1 LAASLLVSECRH
13 AHNLAIQISESARM
27 TLHASD
33 ELEVLEREIKGN
45 LSSPRG
51 DTIVFLNEALRKL
64 RLIPFNV
71 DPKRRVNCLIDIA
84 SQFYHQGQS
93 TFEGVLPAALAVML
107 ARDIDER
114 ALLRKALTVQAV
126 ILYST
131 NNPGD
136 ALTALSEAL
145 EIAEGIGDALG
156 KVAVWNNLGAAF
168 YEAALYAD
176 SRDCFERATRLATG
190 SPALRSVKSVAQAN
204 VAVCC
209 LHMEEFEVGLDS
221 IRNAV
226 GLEHSPTT
234 LAEIL
239 NRVFAEGTYTRLLLA
254 MGRVAEASERAQI
267 AKELALKA
275 KSVRA
280 DISAACSEGLV
291 EVYSGLGDVGLSR
304 GMAAL
309 EKARAIKPELRETLL
324 ALVQAHEKAGRPD
337 RALALHRE
345 LTLHI
350 RKAQHDSIVRHQQ
363 LHLQQIE
370 GGNQFPEHLLQ
381 GKEAELSDK
390 IAAQTAGTK
399 QGDLLEQIAFTAEM
413 RDDPTG
419 EHCYRVA
426 KLASLLARTLG
437 QSDDACE
444 TIDLAARLH
453 DIGKVGIPDSL
464 MQKPQPLSEGERQ
477 ILQTHAATGADL
489 LSKTKV
495 SYSELAS
502 DIARHHH
509 ERWDGN
515 GYPEGISGSAI
526 PLAARIVCLC
536 DSYDAL
542 THEKAYRR
550 AFTSDEA
557 ISEILR
563 LRELQFDPHL
573 VDLFVPMI
581 MSLRREHENLDD
593 FLGAAARETA
603 LNAAR
608 LKIAESLAKPI
619 EGMEQLNQS
628 PPIIERRQI
637 RRTLP
642 KPR

>member
-1 LAASLLVSECRH
+1 MSELAHE
-13 AHNLAIQISESARM
+13 
-27 TLHASD
+27 
-33 ELEVLEREIKGN
+33 ELEALEREIKAN
-45 LSSPRG
+45 LASPRAE
-51 DTIVFLNEALRKL
+51 TVAFLNEALKRL
-64 RLIPFNV
+64 RSIPFQV
-71 DPKRRVNCLIDIA
+71 DLNRRVSCLIDIA
-84 SQFYHQGQS
+84 WQFYHQGQN
-93 TFEGVLPAALAVML
+93 TFNGVEPAALAVML
-107 ARDIDER
+107 ARDTHDRSLLRR
-114 ALLRKALTVQAV
+114 ALSIQGVV
-126 ILYST
+126 LYST

-136 ALTALSEAL
+136 ALRSLSEAL
-145 EIAEGIGDALG
+145 EIAEEVNDEIG
-156 KVAVWNNLGAAF
+156 KVGVWINLGTAF

-176 SRDCFERATRLATG
+176 ARDCGERALRLATG
-190 SPALRSVKSVAQAN
+190 SAKLRSLKAIALGN
-204 VAVCC
+204 VALYCM
-209 LHMEEFEVGLDS
+209 HMEAHEEGLQAIRDS
-221 IRNAV
+221 IALKHAPENP
-226 GLEHSPTT
+226 EEM
-234 LAEIL
+234 LA
-239 NRVFAEGTYTRLLLA
+239 RVFAEGTYTRLLLA
-254 MGRVAEASERAQI
+254 LGRVAEASERAQI
-267 AKELALKA
+267 AKELAPRA

-309 EKARAIKPELRETLL
+309 EKARAIKPSLRETLL

-350 RKAQHDSIVRHQQ
+350 RKAQHDSIVKHQE
-363 LHLQQIE
+363 LHLQQL
-370 GGNQFPEHLLQ
+370 GAVDQFPEYLLQ
-381 GKEAELSDK
+381 AKEAELSDK
-390 IAAQTAGTK
+390 IAAQTAGAR

-419 EHCYRVA
+419 EHCFRVA
-426 KLASLLARTLG
+426 KLASLLAKAVG

-495 SYSELAS
+495 SYSELAG

-526 PLAARIVCLC
+526 PLPARIVCLC

-550 AFTSDEA
+550 AFSSDEA

-563 LRELQFDPHL
+563 LRDLQFDPHL

-581 MSLRREHENLDD
+581 MSLRGEHDDLDD

-608 LKIAESLAKPI
+608 MKIAESLAKPI
-619 EGMEQLNQS
+619 EGLEPLDL
-628 PPIIERRQI
+628 PPPTIERRMI

>member
-1 LAASLLVSECRH
+1 MAAHVQE
-13 AHNLAIQISESARM
+13 
-27 TLHASD
+27 
-33 ELEVLEREIKGN
+33 ELEDLEREIKAN
-45 LSSPRG
+45 LAAPSVET
-51 DTIVFLNEALRKL
+51 DAFLNDALKRL
-64 RLIPFNV
+64 RSIPFSV

-84 SQFYHQGQS
+84 SQFYHQGQNA
-93 TFEGVLPAALAVML
+93 FGGVEPAALAVML
-107 ARDIDER
+107 ASDSNDE
-114 ALLRKALTVQAV
+114 ALLRRALTLQAV
-126 ILYST
+126 ILVAT

-136 ALTALSEAL
+136 AITALAKAL
-145 EIAEGIGDALG
+145 EIAERIGDEIG
-156 KVAVWNNLGAAF
+156 KVAVWINLGTAF

-176 SRDCFERATRLATG
+176 ARDCGERAIRLATG
-190 SPALRSVKSVAQAN
+190 SARLRALKTVALAN
-204 VAVCC
+204 VALYCM
-209 LHMEEFEVGLDS
+209 HMQEYEGGLNS
-221 IRNAV
+221 IRDAAS
-226 GLEHSPTT
+226 LEYTPNTP
-234 LAEIL
+234 AEML
-239 NRVFAEGTYTRLLLA
+239 NRVFGEGTYTRLLLA
-254 MGRVAEASERAQI
+254 VGRVAEASERAQI
-267 AKELALKA
+267 AKELAAKA

-291 EVYSGLGDVGLSR
+291 EVYSGFGDVGLSR

-309 EKARAIKPELRETLL
+309 EKARAVKPSLRETLL
-324 ALVQAHEKAGRPD
+324 ALVQAHEKAGRPE

-350 RKAQHDSIVRHQQ
+350 RKAQHDSIVRHQE
-363 LHLQQIE
+363 LHLKQIDAV
-370 GGNQFPEHLLQ
+370 GQFPEHLLQ
-381 GKEAELSDK
+381 VKEVELSDK

-426 KLASLLARTLG
+426 KLAALLAKTLG

-444 TIDLAARLH
+444 TLDLAARLH

-526 PLAARIVCLC
+526 PLEARIVGLC

-550 AFTSDEA
+550 AFSSDEA

-573 VDLFVPMI
+573 VDLFVPMV
-581 MSLRREHENLDD
+581 MSLRGEHDDLDD
-593 FLGAAARETA
+593 FLGAAARQTA

-608 LKIAESLAKPI
+608 QKIAESLAKPVAGYDAQH
-619 EGMEQLNQS
+619 E
-628 PPIIERRQI
+628 PPPPSQRRII

-642 KPR
+642 RLR

>member
-1 LAASLLVSECRH
+1 M
-13 AHNLAIQISESARM
+13 SA
-27 TLHASD
+27 LPNE
-33 ELEVLEREIKGN
+33 ELKFLEREIKAN
-45 LSSPRG
+45 LAAPNAE
-51 DTIVFLNEALRKL
+51 TVAFLNDALKRL
-64 RLIPFNV
+64 RSIPFSV

-93 TFEGVLPAALAVML
+93 TFNGVEPAALAVMV
-107 ARDIDER
+107 ARDVNDR

-136 ALTALSEAL
+136 ALTALAEAL
-145 EIAEGIGDALG
+145 EIAEEISDDHG
-156 KVAVWNNLGAAF
+156 KIAVWVNLGTAF

-176 SRDCFERATRLATG
+176 AKDCAERATRLATG
-190 SPALRSVKSVAQAN
+190 VAPLLPLKAVALGNVALYCTHMQEYEQGLQAIRDSIALRHAPGN
-204 VAVCC
+204 
-209 LHMEEFEVGLDS
+209 
-221 IRNAV
+221 
-226 GLEHSPTT
+226 P
-234 LAEIL
+234 AEIL
-239 NRVFAEGTYTRLLLA
+239 TRVFAEGTYTRLLLA
-254 MGRVAEASERAQI
+254 LGRVAEASERAQI
-267 AKELALKA
+267 AKELAPKA

-309 EKARAIKPELRETLL
+309 EKARAVKPSLRETLL

-350 RKAQHDSIVRHQQ
+350 RKAQHDSIVRHQE
-363 LHLQQIE
+363 LHLQQLE
-370 GGNQFPEHLLQ
+370 ANVQFPEHLLKA
-381 GKEAELSDK
+381 KEAELSDK

-399 QGDLLEQIAFTAEM
+399 QGDLIEQIAFTAEM

-426 KLASLLARTLG
+426 KLASLMAKGLG

-453 DIGKVGIPDSL
+453 DIGKVGIPDTL
-464 MQKPQPLSEGERQ
+464 MQKPQPLSDGERQ

-495 SYSELAS
+495 SYAELAA

-515 GYPEGISGSAI
+515 GYPDGISGSAI

-550 AFTSDEA
+550 AFSSDEA

-563 LRELQFDPHL
+563 LRELQFDPQL
-573 VDLFVPMI
+573 VDLFVPLI
-581 MSLRREHENLDD
+581 MSLRGQHEDLDE

-608 LKIAESLAKPI
+608 QKIAESLAKPI
-619 EGMEQLNQS
+619 AGFDAQYEA
-628 PPIIERRQI
+628 PPPSQRRVV

>member
-1 LAASLLVSECRH
+1 MKPRFMRTQETAVSERPVEP
-13 AHNLAIQISESARM
+13 L
-27 TLHASD
+27 
-33 ELEVLEREIKGN
+33 G
-45 LSSPRG
+45 
-51 DTIVFLNEALRKL
+51 
-64 RLIPFNV
+64 
-71 DPKRRVNCLIDIA
+71 
-84 SQFYHQGQS
+84 
-93 TFEGVLPAALAVML
+93 
-107 ARDIDER
+107 R
-114 ALLRKALTVQAV
+114 AQ
-126 ILYST
+126 
-131 NNPGD
+131 
-136 ALTALSEAL
+136 
-145 EIAEGIGDALG
+145 
-156 KVAVWNNLGAAF
+156 
-168 YEAALYAD
+168 
-176 SRDCFERATRLATG
+176 
-190 SPALRSVKSVAQAN
+190 LRSLKAVALAN
-204 VAVCC
+204 VAHCC
-209 LHMEEFEVGLDS
+209 LHMQEYEAGLDS
-221 IRNAV
+221 IRDAM
-226 GLEHSPTT
+226 GLKHAPDTP
-234 LAEIL
+234 AEML

-254 MGRVAEASERAQI
+254 TGRVAEASERAQI
-267 AKELALKA
+267 ARELATRA

-309 EKARAIKPELRETLL
+309 EKARAVKPSLRETLL
-324 ALVQAHEKAGRPD
+324 ALVQAHEKAGRPE

-350 RKAQHDSIVRHQQ
+350 RKAQHDSIVRHQE

-370 GGNQFPEHLLQ
+370 AAQQFPEHLLTD
-381 GKEAELSDK
+381 KEAELSDK

-426 KLASLLARTLG
+426 KLSSLIAKALG
-437 QSDDACE
+437 QSDEACE

-464 MQKPQPLSEGERQ
+464 MQKAQPLSEGERQ

-573 VDLFVPMI
+573 VDL
-581 MSLRREHENLDD
+581 LRPDGHE
-593 FLGAAARETA
+593 AA
-603 LNAAR
+603 
-608 LKIAESLAKPI
+608 
-619 EGMEQLNQS
+619 G
-628 PPIIERRQI
+628 
-637 RRTLP
+637 
-642 KPR
+642 

>member
-1 LAASLLVSECRH
+1 
-13 AHNLAIQISESARM
+13 
-27 TLHASD
+27 
-33 ELEVLEREIKGN
+33 
-45 LSSPRG
+45 
-51 DTIVFLNEALRKL
+51 
-64 RLIPFNV
+64 
-71 DPKRRVNCLIDIA
+71 
-84 SQFYHQGQS
+84 
-93 TFEGVLPAALAVML
+93 
-107 ARDIDER
+107 
-114 ALLRKALTVQAV
+114 
-126 ILYST
+126 
-131 NNPGD
+131 
-136 ALTALSEAL
+136 
-145 EIAEGIGDALG
+145 
-156 KVAVWNNLGAAF
+156 
-168 YEAALYAD
+168 
-176 SRDCFERATRLATG
+176 
-190 SPALRSVKSVAQAN
+190 
-204 VAVCC
+204 
-209 LHMEEFEVGLDS
+209 
-221 IRNAV
+221 
-226 GLEHSPTT
+226 
-234 LAEIL
+234 
-239 NRVFAEGTYTRLLLA
+239 
-254 MGRVAEASERAQI
+254 
-267 AKELALKA
+267 
-275 KSVRA
+275 
-280 DISAACSEGLV
+280 
-291 EVYSGLGDVGLSR
+291 
-304 GMAAL
+304 MAAL
-309 EKARAIKPELRETLL
+309 EKARAIKPALRETLL

-350 RKAQHDSIVRHQQ
+350 RKAQHDSIVRHQE

-370 GGNQFPEHLLQ
+370 AGSQFPEHLLTD
-381 GKEAELSDK
+381 KEAELSDK
-390 IAAQTAGTK
+390 IAAQTAGAR
-399 QGDLLEQIAFTAEM
+399 QGGLLEQIAFTAEM

-426 KLASLLARTLG
+426 KLASLLAKTLG

-464 MQKPQPLSEGERQ
+464 MQKPQPLSAGERQ

-526 PLAARIVCLC
+526 PLPARLVCLC

-550 AFTSDEA
+550 AFSSDEA

-581 MSLRREHENLDD
+581 MSLRAEHDDLDE

-608 LKIAESLAKPI
+608 QKIAESLAKPI
-619 EGMEQLNQS
+619 AGFDAQHQ
-628 PPIIERRQI
+628 PPPATVERRII

-642 KPR
+642 RPR

>member
-1 LAASLLVSECRH
+1 MSTLARE
-13 AHNLAIQISESARM
+13 
-27 TLHASD
+27 
-33 ELEVLEREIKGN
+33 ELEVIEREIKAN
-45 LSSPRG
+45 LASPSAE
-51 DTIVFLNEALRKL
+51 TVAFLNDALKRL
-64 RLIPFNV
+64 RIIPFTV
-71 DPKRRVNCLIDIA
+71 DPQRRITCLIDIA
-84 SQFYHQGQS
+84 SQFYHQGQN
-93 TFEGVLPAALAVML
+93 TFNGVEPAALAVML
-107 ARDIDER
+107 ARDSADR
-114 ALLRKALTVQAV
+114 ALLRRALTVQAV
-126 ILYST
+126 VLFST

-136 ALTALSEAL
+136 SITALSEAL
-145 EIAEGIGDALG
+145 EIAESINDEIG
-156 KVAVWNNLGAAF
+156 KVGVWINLGAAL

-176 SRDCFERATRLATG
+176 ARDCAERATRLATG
-190 SPALRSVKSVAQAN
+190 SAALRQWKAVALAN
-204 VAVCC
+204 VALYCM
-209 LHMEEFEVGLDS
+209 HMQEYEAGLNS
-221 IRNAV
+221 IRDAI
-226 GLEHSPTT
+226 GLGHTPQTP
-234 LAEIL
+234 AEIL

-254 MGRVAEASERAQI
+254 LGRVSEASERAQI
-267 AKELALKA
+267 AKELAAKA
-275 KSVRA
+275 KSVRG

-309 EKARAIKPELRETLL
+309 EKARAVKPSLRETLL
-324 ALVQAHEKAGRPD
+324 ALVQAHEKAGRPE

-350 RKAQHDSIVRHQQ
+350 RKAQHDSIVRHQE
-363 LHLQQIE
+363 LHLQQIDATS
-370 GGNQFPEHLLQ
+370 QFPEHLLQ
-381 GKEAELSDK
+381 TKEVELSDK

-426 KLASLLARTLG
+426 KLAALTAKALG
-437 QSDDACE
+437 QSDEACE
-444 TIDLAARLH
+444 TLDLAARLH

-464 MQKPQPLSEGERQ
+464 MQKPQPLSAGERQ

-526 PLAARIVCLC
+526 PLPARIVCLC

-550 AFTSDEA
+550 AFSSDEA

-573 VDLFVPMI
+573 VDLFVPMV
-581 MSLRREHENLDD
+581 MSLRGDHDDLDD
-593 FLGAAARETA
+593 FLGAAARQTA

-608 LKIAESLAKPI
+608 QKIAESLAKPI
-619 EGMEQLNQS
+619 EGFG
-628 PPIIERRQI
+628 PPDLPPPTIERRI
-637 RRTLP
+637 VRRTLP
-642 KPR
+642 KPRGL

>member
-1 LAASLLVSECRH
+1 MSTLARE
-13 AHNLAIQISESARM
+13 
-27 TLHASD
+27 
-33 ELEVLEREIKGN
+33 ELEVIEREIKAN
-45 LSSPRG
+45 LASPSAE
-51 DTIVFLNEALRKL
+51 TVAFLNDALKRL
-64 RLIPFNV
+64 RIIPFTV
-71 DPKRRVNCLIDIA
+71 DPQRRITCLIDIA

-93 TFEGVLPAALAVML
+93 TFNGVEPAALAVML
-107 ARDIDER
+107 ARDSADR
-114 ALLRKALTVQAV
+114 ALLRRALTVQAV
-126 ILYST
+126 VLFST

-136 ALTALSEAL
+136 SITALSEAL
-145 EIAEGIGDALG
+145 EIAESINDEIG
-156 KVAVWNNLGAAF
+156 KVGVWINLGAAL

-176 SRDCFERATRLATG
+176 ARDCAERATRLATG
-190 SPALRSVKSVAQAN
+190 SAALRQWKAVALAN
-204 VAVCC
+204 VALYCM
-209 LHMEEFEVGLDS
+209 HMQEYEAGLNS
-221 IRNAV
+221 IRDAI
-226 GLEHSPTT
+226 GLGHTPQTP
-234 LAEIL
+234 AEIL

-254 MGRVAEASERAQI
+254 LGRVSEASERAQI
-267 AKELALKA
+267 AKELAAKA
-275 KSVRA
+275 KSVRG

-309 EKARAIKPELRETLL
+309 EKARAVKPSLRETLL
-324 ALVQAHEKAGRPD
+324 ALVQAHEKAGRPE

-350 RKAQHDSIVRHQQ
+350 RKAQHDSIVRHQE
-363 LHLQQIE
+363 LHLQQIDATS
-370 GGNQFPEHLLQ
+370 QFPEHLLQ
-381 GKEAELSDK
+381 TKEAELSDK

-426 KLASLLARTLG
+426 KLASLLARALG

-444 TIDLAARLH
+444 TLDLAARLH

-526 PLAARIVCLC
+526 PLPARIVCLC

-550 AFTSDEA
+550 AFSSDEA

-573 VDLFVPMI
+573 VDLFVPMV
-581 MSLRREHENLDD
+581 MSLRGDHDDLDD
-593 FLGAAARETA
+593 FLGAAARQTA

-608 LKIAESLAKPI
+608 QKIAESLAKPI
-619 EGMEQLNQS
+619 EGFG
-628 PPIIERRQI
+628 PPDLPPPTIERMI
-637 RRTLP
+637 VRRTLP
-642 KPR
+642 KPRGL

>member
-1 LAASLLVSECRH
+1 MT
-13 AHNLAIQISESARM
+13 AHE
-27 TLHASD
+27 D
-33 ELEVLEREIKGN
+33 FEVLEREIKA
-45 LSSPRG
+45 SIASPG
-51 DTIVFLNEALRKL
+51 VDTFRFLNDALKPL
-64 RLIPFNV
+64 RAGPIGV
-71 DPKRRVNCLIDIA
+71 DLKRRVNCLLDIA
-84 SQFYHQGQS
+84 WHFYHQGQNIFS
-93 TFEGVLPAALAVML
+93 AVEPAAFAVML
-107 ARDIDER
+107 ARDAADRCVLRR
-114 ALLRKALTVQAV
+114 ALSIQGA
-126 ILYST
+126 ILSST
-131 NNPGD
+131 NNSGD

-145 EIAEGIGDALG
+145 EIAEDIGDEVG
-156 KVAVWNNLGAAF
+156 KIGVWINLGSVF
-168 YEAALYAD
+168 YEVALYAD
-176 SRDCFERATRLATG
+176 ARDCAERAARLATG
-190 SPALRSVKSVAQAN
+190 AVAVRPLKAVALAN
-204 VAVCC
+204 VALYCM
-209 LHMEEFEVGLDS
+209 HTQEFEVGLNS
-221 IRNAV
+221 IRDAI
-226 GLEHSPTT
+226 GLSDAPDQPLQA
-234 LAEIL
+234 LA
-239 NRVFAEGTYTRLLLA
+239 RVLAEGTYTRLLLA
-254 MGRVAEASERAQI
+254 LGKLKEASERAQL
-267 AKELALKA
+267 AKEFATKA

-280 DISAACSEGLV
+280 EVSAACSEGLV
-291 EVYSGLGDVGLSR
+291 EVFSGLSDVGLSR

-309 EKARAIKPELRETLL
+309 ERARSIKPQLRETLL
-324 ALVQAHEKAGRPD
+324 TQVQAHEKAGRPD

-350 RKAQHDSIVRHQQ
+350 RKAQHDSIVRHQE
-363 LHLQQIE
+363 LHLQQLE
-370 GGNQFPEHLLQ
+370 AGNQFPEHLLAD
-381 GKEAELSDK
+381 KEAELSDR
-390 IAAQTAGTK
+390 IAAQTVGVK

-426 KLASLLARTLG
+426 KLSSLLAKALG

-444 TIDLAARLH
+444 IIDLAARLH

-526 PLAARIVCLC
+526 PLAARIVGLC

-550 AFTSDEA
+550 GFSSDEA

-573 VDLFVPMI
+573 VDVFVPMV
-581 MSLRREHENLDD
+581 MSLRGEHDELDD
-593 FLGAAARETA
+593 FLGAAARQTA

-608 LKIAESLAKPI
+608 QKIAESLAKPI
-619 EGMEQLNQS
+619 EGFG
-628 PPIIERRQI
+628 PPDLPPPTIERRI
-637 RRTLP
+637 VRRTLP
-642 KPR
+642 KPRTLN

>member
-1 LAASLLVSECRH
+1 MAEH
-13 AHNLAIQISESARM
+13 ARE
-27 TLHASD
+27 
-33 ELEVLEREIKGN
+33 ELEVLEREIKAN
-45 LSSPRG
+45 LVSPSAE
-51 DTIVFLNEALRKL
+51 TIVFLKDALKRL
-64 RLIPFNV
+64 RFIPFSV
-71 DPKRRVNCLIDIA
+71 DPERRINCLINIA
-84 SQFYHQGQS
+84 SQFYHQGQN
-93 TFEGVLPAALAVML
+93 TFDGVEPAALAVML
-107 ARDIDER
+107 ARDTSER
-114 ALLRKALTVQAV
+114 GLLRKALTVQGAV
-126 ILYST
+126 LLST

-145 EIAEGIGDALG
+145 EVAEANDDQIG
-156 KVAVWNNLGAAF
+156 KVAVWINLGTAF

-176 SRDCFERATRLATG
+176 ARDCSERAARLATG
-190 SPALRSVKSVAQAN
+190 LAQLRSPKALALAN
-204 VAVCC
+204 VAHCC
-209 LHMEEFEVGLDS
+209 LHMQDYEAGLDS
-221 IRNAV
+221 IRDAV
-226 GLEHSPTT
+226 SLRDVPETP
-234 LAEIL
+234 AEIL

-254 MGRVAEASERAQI
+254 MGRVADASERAQI
-267 AKELALKA
+267 ARELASRA

-291 EVYSGLGDVGLSR
+291 EVYSGLSDVGLSR

-309 EKARAIKPELRETLL
+309 EKARAVKPSLRETLL
-324 ALVQAHEKAGRPD
+324 ALVQAHEKAGRPE

-350 RKAQHDSIVRHQQ
+350 RKAQHDSIVRHQE

-370 GGNQFPEHLLQ
+370 AAQQFPEHLLTD
-381 GKEAELSDK
+381 KEAELSDK

-426 KLASLLARTLG
+426 KLASLLAKTLG

-444 TIDLAARLH
+444 TLDLAARLH

-464 MQKPQPLSEGERQ
+464 MQKPQPLSAGERQ

-489 LSKTKV
+489 LAKTKV

-526 PLAARIVCLC
+526 PLAARIVGLC

-550 AFTSDEA
+550 AFSSDEA

-573 VDLFVPMI
+573 VDVFVPMV
-581 MSLRREHENLDD
+581 MSLRGEHEDLDD
-593 FLGAAARETA
+593 YLGAAARQTA

-619 EGMEQLNQS
+619 EGMESLNL
-628 PPIIERRQI
+628 PPPTIERRLI

>member
-1 LAASLLVSECRH
+1 MPTHIE
-13 AHNLAIQISESARM
+13 E
-27 TLHASD
+27 
-33 ELEVLEREIKGN
+33 ELESLEREIKANVGAP
-45 LSSPRG
+45 SAE
-51 DTIVFLNEALRKL
+51 TVAFLNLALKRL
-64 RLIPFNV
+64 RFIPFHV
-71 DPKRRVNCLIDIA
+71 DPTRRISCLLDIA
-84 SQFYHQGQS
+84 SQFYHHSQS
-93 TFEGVLPAALAVML
+93 TFDGVEPAALAVMV
-107 ARDIDER
+107 ARDINDR

-136 ALTALSEAL
+136 ALTGLAEAL
-145 EIAEGIGDALG
+145 EIAEQIGDDFG
-156 KVAVWNNLGAAF
+156 KVAVWINLGTAF

-176 SRDCFERATRLATG
+176 AKDCAERATRLATG
-190 SPALRSVKSVAQAN
+190 AAALRSLKAIALTN
-204 VAVCC
+204 VA
-209 LHMEEFEVGLDS
+209 LYSMHMQEYEAGLNS
-221 IRNAV
+221 IRDAI
-226 GLEHSPTT
+226 GLSSSPNSPAEL
-234 LAEIL
+234 LA
-239 NRVFAEGTYTRLLLA
+239 RVVSEGTYTRLLLA
-254 MGRVAEASERAQI
+254 LGKVSEAAERTQI
-267 AKELALKA
+267 AKELAPRA

-280 DISAACSEGLV
+280 EISAACSEGLV

-309 EKARAIKPELRETLL
+309 EKARAIKPTLRETLL
-324 ALVQAHEKAGRPD
+324 AVVQAHEKAGKPE

-350 RKAQHDSIVRHQQ
+350 RKAQHDSIVRHQE
-363 LHLQQIE
+363 LHLQQLE
-370 GGNQFPEHLLQ
+370 ASSQFPERLLEN
-381 GKEAELSDK
+381 KEAELSDQ
-390 IAAQTAGTK
+390 IAAQTAGVR
-399 QGDLLEQIAFTAEM
+399 QGRLLEQIAFTAEM

-426 KLASLLARTLG
+426 KLASLLAKAHG
-437 QSDDACE
+437 QTDDACE

-464 MQKPQPLSEGERQ
+464 MQKAQPLSQGERQ

-526 PLAARIVCLC
+526 PLEARIVGLC

-550 AFTSDEA
+550 AFSSDEA

-563 LRELQFDPHL
+563 LRELQFDPQL

-581 MSLRREHENLDD
+581 MSLRGEHDDLDD
-593 FLGAAARETA
+593 FLGAAARQTA
-603 LNAAR
+603 LNVAR
-608 LKIAESLAKPI
+608 QKIAESLAKPVAGFDAQF
-619 EGMEQLNQS
+619 E
-628 PPIIERRQI
+628 PPPASQRRVV

>member
-1 LAASLLVSECRH
+1 MSEH
-13 AHNLAIQISESARM
+13 AH
-27 TLHASD
+27 D
-33 ELEVLEREIKGN
+33 ELAVLEREIQAN
-45 LSSPRG
+45 LVSPDG
-51 DTIVFLNEALRKL
+51 ETVSFLRDALKRL
-64 RLIPFNV
+64 RFIPFSV
-71 DPKRRVNCLIDIA
+71 EPKRRVSCLIEIA

-93 TFEGVLPAALAVML
+93 TFDGVEPAALSVML
-107 ARDIDER
+107 ARDGDDH
-114 ALLRKALTVQAV
+114 ALLRRALSVQAV

-136 ALTALSEAL
+136 AITALAEAL
-145 EIAEGIGDALG
+145 EIAENIGDDAG
-156 KVAVWNNLGAAF
+156 KIIVWVNLGTAF

-176 SRDCFERATRLATG
+176 ARDCAERAIRLATG
-190 SPALRSVKSVAQAN
+190 SAALRSFKAVALAN
-204 VAVCC
+204 AAHYCM
-209 LHMEEFEVGLDS
+209 HMQEYDAGLDS
-221 IRNAV
+221 IRDAIAV
-226 GLEHSPTT
+226 SPIPNTPAQL
-234 LAEIL
+234 LA
-239 NRVFAEGTYTRLLLA
+239 RVFSEGTYTRLLLA
-254 MGRVAEASERAQI
+254 LGRVMEASERAQI
-267 AKELALKA
+267 AKELAPKA

-291 EVYSGLGDVGLSR
+291 EVYLGLGDVGLSR

-309 EKARAIKPELRETLL
+309 EKARAVKPSLRETLL
-324 ALVQAHEKAGRPD
+324 ALVQAHEKAGRPE

-350 RKAQHDSIVRHQQ
+350 RKAQHDSIVRHQE

-370 GGNQFPEHLLQ
+370 GTQQFPEHLLTV
-381 GKEAELSDK
+381 KEAELSDK
-390 IAAQTAGTK
+390 IAAQTAGAK
-399 QGDLLEQIAFTAEM
+399 QGSLLEQIAFTAEL

-426 KLASLLARTLG
+426 KLSSLLAKALG

-489 LSKTKV
+489 LAKTRV

-526 PLAARIVCLC
+526 PLPARIVCLC

-563 LRELQFDPHL
+563 LRELQFDPLL
-573 VDLFVPMI
+573 VDLFVPMV
-581 MSLRREHENLDD
+581 MSLRGEHDDLDD
-593 FLGAAARETA
+593 FLGAAARQTA

-619 EGMEQLNQS
+619 EGRESMNL
-628 PPIIERRQI
+628 PPPTIERRMI

-642 KPR
+642 KPPR

>member
-1 LAASLLVSECRH
+1 MVRMPAQASE
-13 AHNLAIQISESARM
+13 
-27 TLHASD
+27 
-33 ELEVLEREIKGN
+33 ELEVLEREIKAN
-45 LSSPRG
+45 LSSPRA
-51 DTIVFLNEALRKL
+51 DTVVFLNSALQKL

-71 DPKRRVNCLIDIA
+71 DPKRRVSCLIDIA

-126 ILYST
+126 VLYST

-145 EIAEGIGDALG
+145 EIAEEIGDDFG

-176 SRDCFERATRLATG
+176 SKDCFERAIRLATG
-190 SPALRSVKSVAQAN
+190 SATLRTVKAVALSN

-209 LHMEEFEVGLDS
+209 LHMQEFEAGLHS
-221 IRNAV
+221 IRDAV
-226 GLEHSPTT
+226 GLKHSPDT
-234 LAEIL
+234 LAEML

-267 AKELALKA
+267 AKELAVRA

-309 EKARAIKPELRETLL
+309 EKARAVKPSLRETLL
-324 ALVQAHEKAGRPD
+324 ALVQAHEKAGRPE

-350 RKAQHDSIVRHQQ
+350 RKAQHDSIVRHQE

-370 GGNQFPEHLLQ
+370 SGGQFPEHLLQ
-381 GKEAELSDK
+381 HKEAELSEK
-390 IAAQTAGTK
+390 IAAQTVGTK
-399 QGDLLEQIAFTAEM
+399 QGDLLEQMAFTAEM

-426 KLASLLARTLG
+426 KLASLLAKANG
-437 QSDDACE
+437 QTDDACE

-464 MQKPQPLSEGERQ
+464 MQKPQPLSDGERQ
-477 ILQTHAATGADL
+477 ILKTHAATGADL

-526 PLAARIVCLC
+526 PLPARIVGLC

-550 AFTSDEA
+550 AFSSDEA

-563 LRELQFDPHL
+563 LRDLQFDPHL
-573 VDLFVPMI
+573 VDLFIPLI
-581 MSLRREHENLDD
+581 MSLRGEHDDLDD

-603 LNAAR
+603 LNVAR
-608 LKIAESLAKPI
+608 QKIAESLAKPVAGFDA
-619 EGMEQLNQS
+619 EHE
-628 PPIIERRQI
+628 PPPPTIERRMI